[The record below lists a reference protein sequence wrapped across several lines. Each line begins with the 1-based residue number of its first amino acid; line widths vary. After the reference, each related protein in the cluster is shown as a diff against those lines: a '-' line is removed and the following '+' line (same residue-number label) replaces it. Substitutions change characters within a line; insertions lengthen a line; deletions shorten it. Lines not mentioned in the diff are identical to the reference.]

1 MTILSRREVN
11 CCSSACLS
19 QKIPEETFAV
29 DSLMECNTIEQG
41 CGEKSPLEV
50 TKENGLTDTSAKV
63 RQIKDAFLSLER
75 KELKQTYELAIE
87 LWMCKESE
95 KLKNLDKQADKSDP
109 EPLGNVGGIKK
120 LVVEEEGHTASQP
133 ENLPAE
139 LREDRL
145 EKADL
150 SCVEGHIQ
158 MSASCS
164 CLCMEMDIVEYS
176 IA

>member
-1 MTILSRREVN
+1 
-11 CCSSACLS
+11 
-19 QKIPEETFAV
+19 
-29 DSLMECNTIEQG
+29 MECNAIEQG